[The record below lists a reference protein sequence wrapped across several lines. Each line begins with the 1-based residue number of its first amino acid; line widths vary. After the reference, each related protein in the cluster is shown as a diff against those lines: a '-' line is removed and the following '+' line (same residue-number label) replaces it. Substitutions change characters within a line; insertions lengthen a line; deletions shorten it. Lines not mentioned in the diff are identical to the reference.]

1 MSDQNET
8 LLKEIF
14 KAIPVRHK
22 LQFLRETLAS
32 LEPELRQQLFQ
43 SLHEVRRTQRP
54 SQPKPPPVRR
64 RADGRKP
71 LNRPPDSIRSQARVE
86 PNTNPASGN
95 PRQAKRSV
103 QQNTPATPPKP
114 PRVEK
119 RQETHLSKS
128 SVVTTQAELNQLA
141 TESKT
146 EKDKKIE
153 AVLKQFEQEKIIM
166 LANDQTSIKKELF
179 FLILWLIAGIA
190 VLVGLAVGTRTLWEM
205 INPS

>member
-1 MSDQNET
+1 M
-8 LLKEIF
+8 
-14 KAIPVRHK
+14 
-22 LQFLRETLAS
+22 
-32 LEPELRQQLFQ
+32 
-43 SLHEVRRTQRP
+43 
-54 SQPKPPPVRR
+54 
-64 RADGRKP
+64 
-71 LNRPPDSIRSQARVE
+71 
-86 PNTNPASGN
+86 
-95 PRQAKRSV
+95 
-103 QQNTPATPPKP
+103 
-114 PRVEK
+114 
-119 RQETHLSKS
+119 
-128 SVVTTQAELNQLA
+128 TTQAELNQLA